1 MPFCYKRNTNP
12 LDDKVL
18 NTKNY
23 SQSVIKY
30 HERTKHHPDH
40 YARSLGYLD
49 WANEPNP
56 FRNYNGTKPLQLP
69 FTKIYPEANYFALY
83 ERKNNKYSDF
93 TLKNIAIFLEL
104 SMGLSA
110 WKSYG
115 GNSWALRINPSSGN
129 LHPTEAHLVLP
140 PIKENHNLGGV
151 FHYNPLLHALEPR
164 AKFDEQLWVRI
175 KEHFRMDGFL
185 VGLTSI
191 YWRESWKYG
200 ERGFRYCIH
209 DVGHAMACLSFS
221 ANLLGWKITHLNSLS
236 NKDIEIILGFQKT
249 KWKEFEKEE
258 PDLLFFVH
266 KSTEECVPRD
276 ISSDIIVSFEFLSF
290 KGEPNLLSKDHVD
303 WNVIDEVSSMSSKPE
318 TDAKTYRYKD
328 HEYFEK
334 EIPSKDGVNIIRQR
348 RSAQV
353 YDRKTAIKREELF
366 AILDKTIPRNHCA
379 PFDLELGEVSVHLLL
394 FVHRV
399 LDMDSG
405 LYFLVRNEKDFQDI
419 KQHCHPYFFWE
430 RVYDAPPM
438 LPLYLLKKGDFRN
451 EAMLAS
457 CQQEIAGDGAFAVG
471 MIAKFRENIE
481 KHPFLYRH
489 LFWETGMIGQV
500 LYLEAEAY
508 SVRGTGIGCFFD
520 DVVHKLLGFSDNSYQ
535 SLYHF
540 TIGGALEDE
549 RITTLPPYYHLKNGN
564 YI

>member
-1 MPFCYKRNTNP
+1 
-12 LDDKVL
+12 VL

-23 SQSVIKY
+23 SLNVIKY
-30 HERTKHHPDH
+30 HEKTKHHPDR
-40 YARSLGYLD
+40 YARSSGYLD

-56 FRNYNGTKPLQLP
+56 FRSYEGIKPLRLP
-69 FTKIYPEANYFALY
+69 FTKNYPEANYFALY
-83 ERKNNKYSDF
+83 ERKNNKYTDF
-93 TLKNIAIFLEL
+93 TLKNLATFLGL

-110 WKSYG
+110 WKSLG
-115 GNSWALRINPSSGN
+115 GSSWALRINPSSGN
-129 LHPTEAHLVLP
+129 LHPTETYLILP
-140 PIKENHNLGGV
+140 PISENDGQGGV
-151 FHYNPLLHALEPR
+151 FHYNPLLHVLEPR
-164 AKFDEQLWVRI
+164 AKFDVRFWLRI
-175 KEHFRMDGFL
+175 KEKFRMDGFL
-185 VGLTSI
+185 IGLTSI

-200 ERGFRYCIH
+200 ERAFRYCNH
-209 DVGHAMACLSFS
+209 DIGHAMACLSFA
-221 ANLLGWKITHLNSLS
+221 ANLLGWKSTYLNALS
-236 NKDIEIILGFQKT
+236 NEDIEIILGFQKT
-249 KWKEFEKEE
+249 KWKEFEREE

-266 KSTEECVPRD
+266 KNTKKNIPRSL
-276 ISSDIIVSFEFLSF
+276 SSDIIKSFESLSF

-303 WNVIDEVSSMSSKPE
+303 WNVIDEVSYVTAKPGTGE
-318 TDAKTYRYKD
+318 KIYRYKD

-334 EIPSKDGVNIIRQR
+334 EIPSRDGVKIIRQR
-348 RSAQV
+348 RSAQT
-353 YDRKTAIKREELF
+353 YDRKTAIKKENFF
-366 AILDKTIPRNHCA
+366 AILDKTIPRSYSA

-399 LDMDSG
+399 LDMDAG
-405 LYFLVRNEKDFQDI
+405 LYFLIRNESDLGDI

-471 MIAKFRENIE
+471 MIARFRKDIE

-500 LYLEAEAY
+500 LYLEAEAH

-540 TIGGALEDE
+540 TIGGPLEDE
-549 RITTLPPYYHLKNGN
+549 RITTLPPYYHLKS
-564 YI
+564 